1 MSSTSCSSFLSS
13 VPEARPS
20 IKELFVVHAGLS
32 NSQKG
37 GEKEEFFL

>member
-1 MSSTSCSSFLSS
+1 MTSPLSWTNLLFQL
-13 VPEARPS
+13 PE
-20 IKELFVVHAGLS
+20 AGLS